1 MKTDAKTNTEESAEE
16 IRPTEAAA
24 DAAETTTANAPETT
38 AAEVPTDANGDPIM
52 WDEEH
57 PDRLDFRY
65 YPGVKS
71 LYRKLGALLVAATIL
86 PALFAV
92 FVFGLKFALEL
103 VILALLPTW
112 TLICSCMKAVRNGSC
127 DAIFLTRFTCF
138 WLALPAF
145 PVLTGFLL
153 FFNNDSPTPLVLI
166 YAGLYVAVIYLATS
180 SILLTH
186 NDRDVRAAFPLD
198 SRSQSASARLTLFFT
213 TVLPLLLMM
222 SCIIIY

>member
-1 MKTDAKTNTEESAEE
+1 METNEENNFAEE
-16 IRPTEAAA
+16 TAPAPAEYEPIR
-24 DAAETTTANAPETT
+24 
-38 AAEVPTDANGDPIM
+38 
-52 WDEEH
+52 WDEDH

-65 YPGVKS
+65 YPGVRS
-71 LYRKLGALLVAATIL
+71 LHNKLVAMLVFAAIL
-86 PALFAV
+86 PALATGFD
-92 FVFGLKFALEL
+92 LRL
-103 VILALLPTW
+103 ILFALLPTG
-112 TLICSCMKAVRNGSC
+112 TLIWSAKQAVRNGSC

>member
-1 MKTDAKTNTEESAEE
+1 MVTQNNLNQTDMETNEENNFAEE
-16 IRPTEAAA
+16 TTSA
-24 DAAETTTANAPETT
+24 DYE
-38 AAEVPTDANGDPIM
+38 PIK
-52 WDEEH
+52 WDEDD
-57 PDRLDFRY
+57 PCSLDFDC

-112 TLICSCMKAVRNGSC
+112 TLICSCMKAVRGGSN
-127 DAIFLTRFTCF
+127 DAIFRTRAACF
-138 WLALPAF
+138 WLALPVF

>member
-1 MKTDAKTNTEESAEE
+1 
-16 IRPTEAAA
+16 
-24 DAAETTTANAPETT
+24 
-38 AAEVPTDANGDPIM
+38 M

-57 PDRLDFRY
+57 PDRLDLRY
-65 YPGVKS
+65 YPGVRS
-71 LYRKLGALLVAATIL
+71 LHSKLVALLVCEVIL
-86 PALFAV
+86 PALISGFD
-92 FVFGLKFALEL
+92 LRLI
-103 VILALLPTW
+103 ILALLPTG
-112 TLICSCMKAVRNGSC
+112 TLIWSCKQAVRNGSC
-127 DAIFLTRFTCF
+127 DAIFRTRAACF
-138 WLALPAF
+138 WLALPVF